1 MNYIKNI
8 EYDYEISSFF
18 KKYYSTY
25 DERYLY
31 EIIKYLEKGRTTF
44 IDFNIRDFNTLLY
57 SDETG
62 KTFLDYLVENY
73 NILSY
78 SLQRKLAENDI
89 YVHKCI
95 DKGIFEIVDNI
106 PEKILLERYD
116 HWNTLFDYLLNE
128 DRLTPNIIE
137 RVAINE
143 EIIKKLREKNP
154 KLLCYLEGNILFSQ
168 KIDDIRIIE
177 YLFKEN
183 IVEPVTITRIENNK
197 EIYDLCLKYNRE
209 DLLKYIN
216 ESCFSYKRNGRYIL
230 EELLD
235 KKVVPECECQ
245 DITTYKLFYKKGIF
259 SKLIEAKERE
269 LLSVID
275 NNETLLEILLKKG
288 LTPMCQYYSF
298 PEVPDIMLKY
308 HRFDLLAKCS
318 LRNLSENKEKNVTYL
333 DILLEEV
340 KNGLDINLELI
351 RTFHA
356 TSEQVAKYYVKLA
369 RYGLI
374 NRISQVVTQK
384 LLDEENGLELIEYLL
399 REDKDL
405 TLNVIIPE
413 EVKRNVDIAI
423 FLKSKGIE
431 QDIINFEMVITSV
444 ADDYYQ
450 KYMNHLKAMPI
461 TEEEQSLLDE
471 FKNLM
476 LSDNL
481 SDRDFVE
488 YVVNE
493 YRYLIS
499 VKNEYGIRDLKSLIE
514 IKKNIPT
521 FSIRKSDKGALYE
534 DRIKT
539 LFLEDSCANVI
550 NHETGHILFQI
561 LTDKQVP
568 KEFEV
573 MVKQIRN
580 NPETIEKV
588 RTYALK
594 FLEIQK
600 NVEEKVH
607 EYFKDYE
614 ITQEKKKKIIE
625 YLENCKKEKRNEYLE
640 NDNNQK
646 RIDDDIQ
653 KILDKY
659 LQNDNNQEKM
669 DEILNKT
676 FCLEEY
682 MKSIK
687 EQQERNLIYAILKTR
702 YGSFSVLGDIL
713 DAIYTGKYKSE
724 ELIYDG
730 NVIPEGFGHGVEY
743 YERGLVYIFDEIM
756 ANFSAIVKSSDA
768 NEVLSYLKDITG
780 EEFVNL
786 LENYYKNEM
795 CIKRDNLSFKG
806 KNK

>member
-1 MNYIKNI
+1 MKNYKIM
-8 EYDYEISSFF
+8 EYDQEITYLFNKYYDTYD
-18 KKYYSTY
+18 KKY
-25 DERYLY
+25 LN
-31 EIIKYLEKGRTTF
+31 EIIKYLEKGRLSI
-44 IDFNIRDFNTLLY
+44 IDFRISDFNTLLY

-62 KTFLDYLVENY
+62 KTILDCLVEKY
-73 NILSY
+73 DILSY
-78 SLQRKLAENDI
+78 TLKRTLTRNEI

-95 DKGIFEIVDNI
+95 DKGVFEIVDNI
-106 PEKILLERYD
+106 PNTILLERYN

-128 DRLTPNIIE
+128 EKLTPNVIE
-137 RVAINE
+137 RVAISE

-154 KLLCYLEGNILFSQ
+154 KLLCYLEEDILFSQ
-168 KIDDIRIIE
+168 KIDNITIIE
-177 YLFKEN
+177 FLFKEN
-183 IVEPVTITRIENNK
+183 IVEPVTITKIENNK

-216 ESCFSYKRNGRYIL
+216 ESCFLYKKNGRYII

-235 KKVVPECECQ
+235 KSIIPECECQ
-245 DITTYKLFYKKGIF
+245 DITTYELFYKKGIF
-259 SKLIEAKERE
+259 SKLIEAKERT

-288 LTPMCQYYSF
+288 LTPMCQFYSYLR
-298 PEVPDIMLKY
+298 VQDIMLKY

-318 LRNLSENKEKNVTYL
+318 LQNLSAIKENNVTYL

-340 KNGLDINLELI
+340 KSGFDIRLDLIDTFYATLE
-351 RTFHA
+351 
-356 TSEQVAKYYVKLA
+356 QKAKYYVKLA

-374 NRISQVVTQK
+374 NRINLVTAK
-384 LLDEENGLELIEYLL
+384 ELLEEENGLKFIEYLL

-405 TLNVIIPE
+405 TLKVIIPE
-413 EVKRNVDIAI
+413 EVKRNIDIAI

-431 QDIINFEMVITSV
+431 QDIVNFEMVIPSV
-444 ADDYYQ
+444 VDDYY
-450 KYMNHLKAMPI
+450 KKNTSHLVTMKV

-481 SDRDFVE
+481 SDKDFVE

-499 VKNEYGIRDLKSLIE
+499 LKNEYGIRDLKSLIE
-514 IKKNIPT
+514 IKKSNPT
-521 FSIRKSDKGALYE
+521 FCIRKSDKGALYQ
-534 DRIKT
+534 DSIKT
-539 LFLEDSCANVI
+539 LFLEDSCANVL
-550 NHETGHILFQI
+550 NHETGHVLFQI
-561 LTDKQVP
+561 LTDQQVP

-573 MVKQIRN
+573 IVRRIRN

-600 NVEEKVH
+600 KVKEKVH

-614 ITQEKKKKIIE
+614 ITEEEKEKIIE

-640 NDNNQK
+640 NNNNK
-646 RIDDDIQ
+646 EILDDDIQ

-659 LQNDNNQEKM
+659 LQKDNNQEKI

-676 FCLEEY
+676 YCIEEY

-687 EQQERNLIYAILKTR
+687 EQQERELIDAILKTR
-702 YGSFSVLGDIL
+702 YGAFSVLGDIL
-713 DAIYTGKYKSE
+713 DAIYVGRYKSE

-730 NVIPEGFGHGVEY
+730 NVIPEGYGHGVAY
-743 YERGLVYIFDEIM
+743 YENGLVYIFDEIM
-756 ANFSAIVKSSDA
+756 ANFSAIVKSRDA

-806 KNK
+806 KK